1 MGFFMTDKEFRK
13 LKRSDLISII
23 YEYQKKQDE
32 LNAEI
37 DELKKQLEAK
47 QLRIEKAGSL
57 AEAVVGLNQLFET
70 AQKTADDYLEQLRGY
85 EEDAKKKAAEIIRE
99 AEGKARVITAKRL
112 VLKSKKQKKDDTCP
126 VEKEERA
133 ADGSKKEE
141 SIENAFQGTGGDR
154 AQEDQL

>member
-1 MGFFMTDKEFRK
+1 MTDKEFRK

-37 DELKKQLEAK
+37 AELKKQLESK
-47 QLRIEKAGSL
+47 QLRIGKAGSI
-57 AEAVVGLNQLFET
+57 AEAVVGLNELFET
-70 AQKTADDYLEQLRGY
+70 AQKTADDYLEQLKGL
-85 EEDAKKKAAEIIRE
+85 EDDAKEKAAAIIRE
-99 AEGKARVITAKRL
+99 AEEKARVITAKRL

-126 VEKEERA
+126 VKKEERA
-133 ADGSKKEE
+133 ADEGKKEE